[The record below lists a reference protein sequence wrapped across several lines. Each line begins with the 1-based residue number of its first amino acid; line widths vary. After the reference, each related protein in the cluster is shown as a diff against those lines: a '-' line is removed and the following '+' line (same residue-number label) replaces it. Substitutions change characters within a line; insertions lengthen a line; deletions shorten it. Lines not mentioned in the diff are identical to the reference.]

1 MNQEKIVADKEPLT
15 PVQIV
20 RGDWRAFV
28 DKISYKGLVGNLPFF
43 SFLAL
48 LCILYISN
56 NHFAVQVQ
64 REINAQ
70 NKKLKE
76 LRWKNMDIKSQLM
89 GKQMES
95 QMIKDVA
102 IIGLKPLTVPTY
114 KIEIDSLIK

>member
-1 MNQEKIVADKEPLT
+1 MNQEKTATEKQSLT

-20 RGDWRAFV
+20 SGDWKAFV
-28 DKISYKGLVGNLPFF
+28 DKISYKGLLGNMPFI
-43 SFLAL
+43 SFLAVI
-48 LCILYISN
+48 CILYISN

-89 GKQMES
+89 SKQMES
-95 QMIKDVA
+95 QMIKDA
-102 IIGLKPLTVPTY
+102 ALIGLKPLTIPTY
-114 KIEIDSLIK
+114 KIEMDSLNK

>member
-28 DKISYKGLVGNLPFF
+28 DKISYKGLVGNLPFI

-102 IIGLKPLTVPTY
+102 LIGLKPLTVPTY
-114 KIEIDSLIK
+114 KIEIDSLLK